1 MLVKITETLS
11 AKFVNYNI
19 SFKCHP
25 NDKLD
30 DYEHLKNNFNNV
42 KVIDNKNSNPYEVL
56 SNNYI
61 IIGQHSTMLFEATYF
76 KEKIIFFL
84 KNDVIPKE
92 VGNEFSSIESLVYNI
107 NNIKNFKRNNELKNP
122 KFLIGPMKKI

>member
-1 MLVKITETLS
+1 MGNSGLTSLGQLLVFISFGNSLLKDYDYKKKCDQNSILIISQPYCTKVLVKITETLS

-76 KEKIIFFL
+76 KEKIIFF
-84 KNDVIPKE
+84 
-92 VGNEFSSIESLVYNI
+92 
-107 NNIKNFKRNNELKNP
+107 
-122 KFLIGPMKKI
+122 